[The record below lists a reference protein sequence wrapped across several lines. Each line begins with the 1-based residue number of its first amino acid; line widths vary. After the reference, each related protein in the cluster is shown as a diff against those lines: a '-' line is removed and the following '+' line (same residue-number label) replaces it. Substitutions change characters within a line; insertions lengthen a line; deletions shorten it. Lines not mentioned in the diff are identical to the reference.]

1 MFAELASQTA
11 PWDAVVIHQVDER
24 VTSPDDPALR
34 ASLPEHFDLVH
45 LVLTMG
51 VKRRHH

>member
-1 MFAELASQTA
+1 MPVNKTDMAAA
-11 PWDAVVIHQVDER
+11 A
-24 VTSPDDPALR
+24 A

-45 LVLTMG
+45 LGLTMG